1 MSKKANPKLIGGFVL
16 GAVALAVAGVLFF
29 GTTRLFTKLER
40 YVMFFEGRIA
50 GLSVGAPVTL
60 RGVSIGQVTNI
71 DLLYEPE
78 KLDFWVQVDVET
90 HPDTTRVV
98 GGGADSDAGD
108 EIAQLIKKGLRAQL
122 VQQSFV
128 TGQLAINLDFFP
140 NTEAKLVGLDPGVVE
155 IPTIPSTFAALESTI
170 KGIAAKL
177 DQLDFQKILADLK
190 STVSSVQEIVA
201 SPKLREAIADAGEAM
216 TEVRQLVG
224 KLNSRVDP
232 LAQSFEDTSKAAQS
246 ALNEAERLLVDARPI
261 LATSQNAL
269 TRAEKL
275 MTTANGVIEPGSP
288 LHFEL
293 VSALREVAGAARSLR
308 GLADSLERNPKSLLF
323 GRQAPGGR

>member
-1 MSKKANPKLIGGFVL
+1 MSKKANPKLIGSFVL
-16 GAVALAVAGVLFF
+16 GAVALAVGGALFF
-29 GTTRLFTKLER
+29 GTTRWFTKFEH

-60 RGVSIGQVTNI
+60 RGVSVGQVTNI

-90 HPDTTRVV
+90 RPDTTRIV
-98 GGGADSDAGD
+98 GSAADLDAGD
-108 EIAQLIKKGLRAQL
+108 EIPQLIRKGLRAQL

-140 NTEAKLVGLDPGVVE
+140 NTEAKLVGLDPDVVE
-155 IPTIPSTFAALESTI
+155 VPTIPSTFAALESTVT
-170 KGIAAKL
+170 GIAAKL
-177 DQLDFQKILADLK
+177 DQLNFEKILDDLQ
-190 STVSSVQEIVA
+190 TAVSSIKQIAV
-201 SPKLREAIADAGEAM
+201 SPQLRETFADASEAM
-216 TEVRQLVG
+216 AEVRQLAN

-246 ALNEAERLLVDARPI
+246 ALNEAERLLVDARPVF
-261 LATSQNAL
+261 ATTQQAL
-269 TRAEKL
+269 TRAETL
-275 MTTANGVIEPGSP
+275 MTAANGVIEPGSP

-308 GLADSLERNPKSLLF
+308 SLADSLERNPRSLLF